1 MCWDSTPHF
10 GMRLSKPQLLCW
22 KVWTAVSGGNR
33 FMPMVL
39 NTHVLSALSRL
50 FQSRINH
57 SSAPNDFKPSSPSA
71 GTDPHTVS
79 LGPGCEQSLI
89 LILEELRAALGLI
102 KSQQAST
109 DFTGLPER

>member
-1 MCWDSTPHF
+1 
-10 GMRLSKPQLLCW
+10 
-22 KVWTAVSGGNR
+22 
-33 FMPMVL
+33 MPMVL

-57 SSAPNDFKPSSPSA
+57 SSAPPDFKPSSPSA

-79 LGPGCEQSLI
+79 SGPGCEQSLV
-89 LILEELRAALGLI
+89 LILAELRAALGLI